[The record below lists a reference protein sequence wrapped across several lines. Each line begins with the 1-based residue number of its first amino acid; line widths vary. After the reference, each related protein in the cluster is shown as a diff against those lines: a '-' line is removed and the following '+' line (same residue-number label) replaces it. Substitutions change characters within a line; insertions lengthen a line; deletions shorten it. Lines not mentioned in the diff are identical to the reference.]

1 MDASASYTYYYT
13 DANGQ
18 LVAAHGHIDGNGH
31 IYHYTHPATYSDS
44 GANNPGAA
52 SRYRYATAIDR
63 ARVVRQPGRQRH
75 KRRHNT

>member
-31 IYHYTHPATYSDS
+31 IYHYTHPATYSNS

-52 SRYRYATAIDR
+52 SSYRYATTIDR
-63 ARVVRQPGRQRH
+63 ARVVPRVRRKRRQPRH
-75 KRRHNT
+75 G